1 MRRATLLH
9 IALGLALTVVPA
21 AGQEAGE
28 GGAPEGG
35 RSPAPTT
42 RPDGPARERCPDGR
56 ITRVFVDNHSIFD
69 LDRVQV
75 ERLEWAYRLANRLHI
90 RTRESFIRREI
101 VFREGDCYT
110 PFLMADSERVLR
122 RLNFIADAE
131 VYGIRQDDGNWHAV
145 VDTRDEWSTR
155 LEVTAEFE
163 DGFELR
169 NVALSEQNFLGY
181 GAQVSIFSNR
191 NDASQSFGGDVRLT
205 QVGGTQANI
214 GLAGGETQVGEF
226 YTADVSYPFIGEV
239 SRNAWRAFFSSREDY
254 FDYSTGTPAQPGHI
268 LSPVREEV
276 WELTFAHRFGE
287 PGNLTVVGGGIS
299 REEADVLDLPGG
311 LRRVEGNDFGNL
323 LPAPP
328 EAQSR
333 IAGQTFF
340 SSGTRVNLLFGQR
353 NIRFVQ
359 RVGLDALQ
367 GVTDVEVGSDVALTL
382 SRTVVGVTPG
392 VVPDDLGVRFRFY
405 AADASTELISV
416 LNTGIDARQIFFDPT
431 STRTGWRDLLAE
443 VDGLLYWQP
452 RAIPN
457 HTFVLR
463 AAGAG
468 GWTVDRPFQLTLG
481 GPAGI
486 RGYRQEAFP
495 GGRRIVLNLEDRIY
509 LGWPAPD
516 LLDLGFTAFADAGAM
531 WAGDVPYGRD
541 WGWHGSVGFGI
552 RLGFPAESRRVARI
566 DLAWPVGPDG
576 ISAGPV
582 LRIALADLLGLAGG
596 LEDGQMRRSRLLGV
610 GPDRFSPRR

>member
-1 MRRATLLH
+1 MRHAILIH
-9 IALGLALTVVPA
+9 IATGLALAAAPV
-21 AGQEAGE
+21 AGQQE
-28 GGAPEGG
+28 GGADLPG
-35 RSPAPTT
+35 RAGAGT
-42 RPDGPARERCPDGR
+42 RAGPVTASGQQTCPDGR
-56 ITRVFVDNHSIFD
+56 ITRIFVDNHSIFD
-69 LDRVQV
+69 LDRTQV
-75 ERLEWAYRLANRLHI
+75 ESLEWAYRLANKLHI
-90 RTRESFIRREI
+90 RTRESFIRREV
-101 VFREGDCYT
+101 VFEAGDCYQ

-122 RLNFIADAE
+122 RLPFIADAD
-131 VYGIRQDDGNWHAV
+131 VYGVRQEDGNWHAV

-155 LEVTAEFE
+155 VEVSAEFE

-169 NVALSEQNFLGY
+169 NVSLSEQNFLGY
-181 GAQVSIFSNR
+181 GAQVGIFSNR
-191 NDASQSFGGDVRLT
+191 NDASQSFGGEVALN
-205 QVGGTQANI
+205 QVGGTRADI
-214 GLAGGETQVGEF
+214 RLAGGETQVGRF
-226 YTADVSYPFIGEV
+226 YTGDVAYPFIGEI
-239 SRNAWRAFFSSREDY
+239 SRTAWRAFFSSREDY

-268 LSPVREEV
+268 LSPVREET
-276 WELTFAHRFGE
+276 WELTFGHRFGE
-287 PGNLTVVGGGIS
+287 PGNLTLVGGGIS
-299 REEADVLDLPGG
+299 REEADVLNLPDG

-328 EAQSR
+328 EAQAR
-333 IAGQTFF
+333 VAGQTFF

-382 SRTVVGVTPG
+382 SRTVAGVTPG
-392 VVPDDLGVRFRFY
+392 VAPEDLGVRFRFY
-405 AADASTELISV
+405 AAKASTELISV
-416 LNTGIDARQIFFDPT
+416 LSAGVDARQIFFDAT

-443 VDGLLYWQP
+443 LDGLLYWQP
-452 RAIPN
+452 RALPN
-457 HTFVLR
+457 HTLVLR

-481 GPAGI
+481 GPTGV

-495 GGRRIVLNLEDRIY
+495 GGRRIVFNLEDRVY
-509 LGWPAPD
+509 LGWPVPD

-541 WGWHGSVGFGI
+541 WGWHGSVGFGL
-552 RLGFPAESRRVARI
+552 RLGFPAGSRGVARI
-566 DLAWPVGPDG
+566 DLAWPVGADG
-576 ISAGPV
+576 IASGPV

-610 GPDRFSPRR
+610 GPDRFAPRR